1 MSEQN
6 QQAENKVYTVKKK
19 SKSKRFLI
27 FIIIILFL
35 WIFNCY
41 TIRTNKYEVET
52 SKVNNSVRIAVI
64 SDLHASSWSIRN
76 SRIVSHIKD
85 TEPDIVMILGDTYSR
100 NSLWDEI
107 QIPIDLSAEIVNAGY
122 PVYFVPGEHDTSE
135 EYFSALSKAGVHVM
149 RYKEEIINVNNNNIR
164 ILGIDNAYY
173 SSTFNL
179 SNAFD
184 RTPDTFTVL
193 MAHIPNYKAFSEFG
207 ADLTLCGDSHGG
219 IIQLPFG
226 LGPAYDAETS
236 IWFPK
241 LKNRNMTVYD
251 KGLFDYEGG
260 TMLVTSGL
268 GLYPVPF
275 RFNNRPE
282 VAVIDIMP
290 SLN

>member
-6 QQAENKVYTVKKK
+6 QPIENQEQILRKK
-19 SKSKRFLI
+19 SKKKRFLI
-27 FIIIILFL
+27 FILIILFL

-41 TIRTNKYEVET
+41 TIRINKYEVET
-52 SKVNNSVRIAVI
+52 SKINGSVRIAVI
-64 SDLHASSWSIRN
+64 SDLHASSWSISN

-85 TEPDIVMILGDTYSR
+85 TEPDIVMILGDMYSR
-100 NSLWDEI
+100 KSPWEKI
-107 QIPIDLSAEIVNAGY
+107 QIPIELSTNLVNAGY

-135 EYFSALSKAGVHVM
+135 EYFSALSDAGVHVM
-149 RYKEEIINVNNNNIR
+149 RYKEEIINVKNNNIR

-173 SSTFNL
+173 SSTFDL

-207 ADLTLCGDSHGG
+207 ADLTVCGDSHGG

-236 IWFPK
+236 MWFPK
-241 LKNRNMTVYD
+241 LRNRNMPVYD
-251 KGLFDYEGG
+251 KGLFNYKGG

-282 VAVIDIMP
+282 IAVIDIK
-290 SLN
+290 

>member
-6 QQAENKVYTVKKK
+6 QPIENQEQILRKK
-19 SKSKRFLI
+19 SKKKRFLI
-27 FIIIILFL
+27 FILIILFL

-41 TIRTNKYEVET
+41 TIRINKYEVET
-52 SKVNNSVRIAVI
+52 SKINGSVRIAVI
-64 SDLHASSWSIRN
+64 SDLHASSWSISN

-85 TEPDIVMILGDTYSR
+85 TEPDIVMILGDMYSR
-100 NSLWDEI
+100 KSQWEKI
-107 QIPIDLSAEIVNAGY
+107 QIPIELSTNLVNAGY

-135 EYFSALSKAGVHVM
+135 EYFSALSDAGVHVM
-149 RYKEEIINVNNNNIR
+149 RYKEEIINVKNNNIR

-173 SSTFNL
+173 SSTFDL

-207 ADLTLCGDSHGG
+207 ADLTVCGDSHGG

-236 IWFPK
+236 MWFPK
-241 LKNRNMTVYD
+241 LRNRNMPVYD
-251 KGLFDYEGG
+251 KG
-260 TMLVTSGL
+260 
-268 GLYPVPF
+268 
-275 RFNNRPE
+275 
-282 VAVIDIMP
+282 
-290 SLN
+290 